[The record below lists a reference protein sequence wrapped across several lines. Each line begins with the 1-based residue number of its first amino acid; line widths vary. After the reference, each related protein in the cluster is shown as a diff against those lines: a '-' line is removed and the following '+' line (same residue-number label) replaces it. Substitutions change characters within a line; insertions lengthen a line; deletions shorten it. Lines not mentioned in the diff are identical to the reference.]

1 MLTIAVRSLPAIL
14 QCGIRFALTFAMA
27 RPVLPALVFLL
38 MLSAAP
44 AAASGG
50 TAVPEPS
57 DLALFTLG
65 LAGLIIGRQSVKRR
79 RRDEDDRDA

>member
-1 MLTIAVRSLPAIL
+1 
-14 QCGIRFALTFAMA
+14 
-27 RPVLPALVFLL
+27 
-38 MLSAAP
+38 MLSAVP

>member
-1 MLTIAVRSLPAIL
+1 
-14 QCGIRFALTFAMA
+14 
-27 RPVLPALVFLL
+27 

-44 AAASGG
+44 AAASGGG